1 MSTTTAATARPAF
14 RPSTLADA
22 PEFIR
27 DRAKALAKRL
37 PARLGNKLRGA
48 DKCWTVA
55 RAARE
60 AARDLPA
67 VRWDEGVPVVDAEL
81 YEALHNLAFAAS
93 AASITASTA
102 STAR

>member
-1 MSTTTAATARPAF
+1 MSTTAARPTF
-14 RPSTLADA
+14 RPSTLPDA
-22 PEFIR
+22 PASIR

-37 PARLGNKLRGA
+37 PAKLGRTLRGA

-60 AARDLPA
+60 AARNLPA

-81 YEALHNLAFAAS
+81 YEALHNLGFAAS
-93 AASITASTA
+93 AAATTAATASI
-102 STAR
+102 AR

>member
-1 MSTTTAATARPAF
+1 MSTTATRPAF
-14 RPSTLADA
+14 RPSTLPDA
-22 PEFIR
+22 PASIR

-37 PARLGNKLRGA
+37 RPAPGRKLRDA
-48 DKCWTVA
+48 SKCWTVA
-55 RAARE
+55 RAAKE

-93 AASITASTA
+93 AASSTA
-102 STAR
+102 ATLSR